1 MKKISRVATLATAT
15 RKWEKE
21 SRRSQGQSKKKK
33 KRGSSWRIQRPIYI
47 KLLKYSLHR
56 LERIEG
62 SMWVFGTR
70 ADRKFSLNDNQAP
83 RNQTCNEN
91 GDEWLLVRAAE
102 ANYVEAGRRR
112 VYKLGSLF
120 QIQRQKENTRINRP
134 AFVSFPN
141 IFPIIPNNICS
152 GRWDATR
159 RRCGASP
166 LCEPVS
172 VGGNRPP
179 WAQLCWSE

>member
-1 MKKISRVATLATAT
+1 MKKISSVATLATAT

-21 SRRSQGQSKKKK
+21 SRRSRGQRKKKK
-33 KRGSSWRIQRPIYI
+33 KEAQVEEFRGPIYI

-56 LERIEG
+56 LEGIES

-83 RNQTCNEN
+83 RNQTSNES

-112 VYKLGSLF
+112 GHKRGSLF
-120 QIQRQKENTRINRP
+120 QIRRQKENTRINRP

-152 GRWDATR
+152 GRWDATC
-159 RRCGASP
+159 RRCAVSP

-179 WAQLCWSE
+179 RAQLCWSE